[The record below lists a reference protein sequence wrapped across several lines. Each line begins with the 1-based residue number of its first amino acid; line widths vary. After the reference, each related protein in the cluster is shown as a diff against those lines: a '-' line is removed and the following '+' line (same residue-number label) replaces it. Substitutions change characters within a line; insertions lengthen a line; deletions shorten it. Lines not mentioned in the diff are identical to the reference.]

1 MGNHK
6 ASEIITAIQ
15 SVGNAKVVITTH
27 HKPDAD
33 AMGSSLGLQIF
44 LKNIGIPSVVITP
57 TDFASFLHWMKGS
70 HEVIVFE
77 GNEVRATEITMAADF
92 IFCLD
97 FNHLS
102 RINEYGEIVSASS
115 AVKILIDHHQYP
127 QGFEQMT
134 YWDDKASS
142 TCELI
147 YRLISE
153 SKQQQY
159 VDKDC
164 ASCLYTGIMTDTG
177 SFRHSNCSSNTH
189 RIAADL
195 MDYGFDHVQIH
206 DLVFDSF
213 TEDRVRFI
221 GYSLYKKLEV
231 LHDYNT
237 AIISINKDELKQFKI
252 QTGDTEGLVNYG
264 LGIEGIKFAIL
275 VIDRTKLVKMSFR
288 SKGSFA
294 ANAFAMKHFNG
305 GGHFNAAGGS
315 SVLTLEETIELIKE
329 NLKLYQKE
337 LNAQI

>member
-1 MGNHK
+1 MANHLATDILK
-6 ASEIITAIQ
+6 AIKAIA
-15 SVGNAKVVITTH
+15 NPKIVITTH

-33 AMGSSLGLQIF
+33 AMGSSLGLQLF
-44 LKNIGIPSVVITP
+44 LKNYGLPSTVITP

-70 HEVIVFE
+70 NEVIIFE
-77 GNEVRATEITMAADF
+77 ENEGIANQMAAEADF

-102 RINEYGEIVSASS
+102 RINDFGPAVGESKAI
-115 AVKILIDHHQYP
+115 KILIDHHQFP
-127 QGFEQMT
+127 QGFQQLT

-142 TCELI
+142 TCELV

-153 SKQQQY
+153 SHNQQF
-159 VDKDC
+159 VDKE
-164 ASCLYTGIMTDTG
+164 AAACLYTGIMTDTG
-177 SFRHSNCSSNTH
+177 SFKHSNCSSQTH

-195 MDYGFDHVQIH
+195 IEYGIDHVSIH
-206 DLVFDSF
+206 ELVFDSF

-221 GYSLYKKLEV
+221 GYALSQKLEV
-231 LHDYNT
+231 LHEFKT
-237 AIISINKDELKQFKI
+237 ALITINNEELKKYRI

-275 VIDRTKLVKMSFR
+275 IIDRTKLVKMSFR

-294 ANAFAMKHFNG
+294 ANAFAMNHFNG

-315 SVLTLEETIELIKE
+315 STLSLQDTIAQVKE
-329 NLKLYQKE
+329 HLKLYQNE
-337 LNAQI
+337 LNA

>member
-1 MGNHK
+1 MANHK
-6 ASEIITAIQ
+6 ASEILQAIK
-15 SVGNAKVVITTH
+15 SIDNPKVVITTH

-33 AMGSSLGLQIF
+33 AMGSGLGLQLF
-44 LKNIGIPSVVITP
+44 LKNYGISATMISP

-70 HEVIVFE
+70 DEVLIFE
-77 GNEVRATEITMAADF
+77 GNEQKATQMAMDADF

-102 RINEYGEIVSASS
+102 RINEFGQAVGESKAI
-115 AVKILIDHHQYP
+115 KILIDHHQFP
-127 QGFEQMT
+127 QGFEQLT
-134 YWDDKASS
+134 YWDDKVSS
-142 TCELI
+142 TCELV

-153 SKQQQY
+153 CDGRQY
-159 VDKDC
+159 IDKDT
-164 ASCLYTGIMTDTG
+164 AACLYTGIVTDTG

-195 MDYGFDHVQIH
+195 MDYGIDHVMIH

-213 TEDRVRFI
+213 TENRVRFI
-221 GYSLYKKLEV
+221 GYALYQKLEV
-231 LHDYNT
+231 LNEFKT
-237 AIISINKDELKQFKI
+237 VIITINSEELKKFKI

-288 SKGSFA
+288 SKGNFA
-294 ANAFAMKHFNG
+294 ANAFAMNHFNG

-315 SVLTLEETIELIKE
+315 SHLSLEETVKQIKE
-329 NLKLYQKE
+329 HLKLYQTE
-337 LNAQI
+337 LNA

>member
-1 MGNHK
+1 MSNHQ
-6 ASEIITAIQ
+6 ASDILRAIQ
-15 SVGNAKVVITTH
+15 SINSPKVVITTH

-44 LKNIGIPSVVITP
+44 LKNHGIHSTVVTP

-70 HEVIVFE
+70 QEVVIFE
-77 GNEVRATEITMAADF
+77 ENEEVATELAMNADF

-97 FNHLS
+97 FNDLS
-102 RINEYGEIVSASS
+102 RINEFGE
-115 AVKILIDHHQYP
+115 AVGKSNAIKILMDHHQFP
-127 QGFEQMT
+127 QGFEQLT

-142 TCELI
+142 TCELV
-147 YRLISE
+147 YRFIVE
-153 SKQQQY
+153 SNNHQY
-159 VDKDC
+159 LDKDC
-164 ASCLYTGIMTDTG
+164 AACLYTGIMTDTG

-195 MDYGFDHVQIH
+195 MDYGIDHVAIH

-221 GYSLYKKLEV
+221 GYALNKKLEI
-231 LHDYNT
+231 LREYKT
-237 AIISINKDELKQFKI
+237 AIISINREELKQFKI

-275 VIDRTKLVKMSFR
+275 IIDRTKLVKMSFR
-288 SKGSFA
+288 SKGDFA
-294 ANAFAMKHFNG
+294 ANAFARNHFNG

-315 SVLTLEETIELIKE
+315 STASLEETIQQVKDS
-329 NLKLYQKE
+329 LKLYLKE
-337 LNAQI
+337 LNA